1 MQSKRDG
8 KLPLF
13 KMKCNE
19 TYRQIRKIPW
29 LQSVQINFNNW
40 ILSTT
45 KSYQLPV
52 ETEPTMGFSSSSPR
66 SKKNSPQTLFLISAP
81 PESQGAAFYDSVACR
96 VFVGIPV
103 HISAV
108 YLSGNEGSLL

>member
-52 ETEPTMGFSSSSPR
+52 ETEPTMGFSSSSAR
-66 SKKNSPQTLFLISAP
+66 SKKKQPPDLVFNFSSP
-81 PESQGAAFYDSVACR
+81 
-96 VFVGIPV
+96 
-103 HISAV
+103 
-108 YLSGNEGSLL
+108 